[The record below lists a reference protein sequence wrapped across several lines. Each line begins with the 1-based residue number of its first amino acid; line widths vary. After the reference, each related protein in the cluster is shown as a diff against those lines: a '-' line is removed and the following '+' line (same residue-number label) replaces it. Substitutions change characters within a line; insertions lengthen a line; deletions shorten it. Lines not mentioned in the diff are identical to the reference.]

1 WKKAAIPLLPTP
13 PPPPSITTPITTT
26 TTTTTNNITNT
37 NSSSS
42 LSSSG
47 TISSFTTTTT
57 TATTSSSSSHIQ
69 SSLKSVNKASYKIS
83 KPLPKSSHPNPNR
96 SSPLPSTINS
106 GSTPP
111 QQPQPPVY
119 NIDKNDFRDVVQKL
133 TGSPAHHHPRPAA
146 PPPPPPSPTP
156 AATSRLH
163 RIRPPPL
170 AHLPPRSP
178 PLASPPHAAADVW
191 MRPSLSP
198 LPPFPAVSAAS
209 ESPISA
215 YMRRLHG
222 GEGGQ
227 PPLAPSPSAAAL
239 LLPPPTSP
247 LGFGCLP
254 SPRTAFQMMISSGM
268 VFPTSP
274 GAPLPSPR
282 WGDP

>member
-1 WKKAAIPLLPTP
+1 MMEKSCHFFASTTAAAAA
-13 PPPPSITTPITTT
+13 SAS
-26 TTTTTNNITNT
+26 TNTITNT

-42 LSSSG
+42 AAIS
-47 TISSFTTTTT
+47 SSFTTTTT
-57 TATTSSSSSHIQ
+57 TTTSSPIQ

-83 KPLPKSSHPNPNR
+83 KPIPKSSHPNPNPNSLR
-96 SSPLPSTINS
+96 PSPPPSAINS
-106 GSTPP
+106 GGTPP
-111 QQPQPPVY
+111 QQPQSAVY

-133 TGSPAHHHPRPAA
+133 TGSPAHQHPRPAA
-146 PPPPPPSPTP
+146 AAAAARPPPP

-170 AHLPPRSP
+170 ADLPPRSP
-178 PLASPPHAAADVW
+178 PLAPAPPAAADVW

-222 GEGGQ
+222 GGGGQ
-227 PPLAPSPSAAAL
+227 PPLAPSPSAAAV

-247 LGFGCLP
+247 LVFGCLP
-254 SPRTAFQMMISSGM
+254 SPGTAFQMMISSGM

-274 GAPLPSPR
+274 GVPLPSPR

>member
-1 WKKAAIPLLPTP
+1 MMEKSCHFFASTTAAAAA
-13 PPPPSITTPITTT
+13 SAS
-26 TTTTTNNITNT
+26 TNTITNT

-42 LSSSG
+42 AAIS
-47 TISSFTTTTT
+47 SSFTTTTT
-57 TATTSSSSSHIQ
+57 TTTSSPIQ

-83 KPLPKSSHPNPNR
+83 KPIPKSSHPNPNPNSLR
-96 SSPLPSTINS
+96 PSPPPSAINS
-106 GSTPP
+106 GGTPP
-111 QQPQPPVY
+111 QQPQSAVY

-133 TGSPAHHHPRPAA
+133 TGSPAHQHPRPAA
-146 PPPPPPSPTP
+146 AAAAARPPPP

-163 RIRPPPL
+163 P
-170 AHLPPRSP
+170 
-178 PLASPPHAAADVW
+178 ADVW

-222 GEGGQ
+222 GGGGQ
-227 PPLAPSPSAAAL
+227 PPLAPSPSAAAV

-247 LGFGCLP
+247 LVFGCLP
-254 SPRTAFQMMISSGM
+254 SPGTAFQMMISSGM

-274 GAPLPSPR
+274 GVPLPSPR